1 MTAAGDSPSQAHD
14 DRARNG
20 RSGGTKTGTGATRRQ
35 ELLNA
40 EHRLVD
46 QGRQL
51 LEDEAQGLVEAERH
65 VADRV
70 RISTAA
76 KCWSR
81 LDALDFMNSSM
92 QFSALALLCLFPF
105 LTIVAAEGGG
115 DVRPALIRR
124 LGLNR
129 QAAQDVDSLMSAG
142 THAAATLNVLG
153 AVLVILG
160 AIGVAST
167 LQAWYQKVYAQ
178 PTRTRGR
185 TRQLAAQLLWL
196 VGFVVYLALQDL
208 LYRAVAPNGT
218 RAAVYA
224 GFFAIAAVFYW
235 WTQHVLLMGAV
246 RWRQLLP
253 GALGTGV
260 CVTGLTVFSTYLF
273 SGQIVSSYHDYGS
286 IGVVTVLLS
295 YLIGFGVCLHIGAVV
310 GQMWNEQHAPVPKAS
325 EPIHPEVTEQLE
337 RN

>member
-1 MTAAGDSPSQAHD
+1 
-14 DRARNG
+14 
-20 RSGGTKTGTGATRRQ
+20 
-35 ELLNA
+35 
-40 EHRLVD
+40 LVD
-46 QGRQL
+46 HGRQV
-51 LEDEAQGLVEAERH
+51 LESDVHELVEVERH
-65 VADRV
+65 AADRMRV
-70 RISTAA
+70 STAA
-76 KCWSR
+76 RCWSR

-124 LGLNR
+124 LGLDR
-129 QAAQDVDSLMSAG
+129 QAAQDLDSLMSAG
-142 THAAATLNVLG
+142 SHAAATLSVLG
-153 AVLVILG
+153 GALVVLG

-178 PTRTRGR
+178 PARARR

-196 VGFVVYLALQDL
+196 IGLVVYLALQDL
-208 LYRAVAPNGT
+208 LYRAVFAHRT

-235 WTQHVLLMGAV
+235 WTQHVLLLGRV
-246 RWRQLLP
+246 SWRQLLP
-253 GALGTGV
+253 GAIGTGV
-260 CVTGLTVFSTYLF
+260 CVTGLTVFSTYVF
-273 SGQIVSSYHDYGS
+273 SGQIASSYHDYGP

-310 GQMWNEQHAPVPKAS
+310 GEMWNEQHTRLKEANVPS
-325 EPIHPEVTEQLE
+325 HPEVTVEAG
-337 RN
+337 

>member
-1 MTAAGDSPSQAHD
+1 
-14 DRARNG
+14 
-20 RSGGTKTGTGATRRQ
+20 
-35 ELLNA
+35 
-40 EHRLVD
+40 VD
-46 QGRQL
+46 EGRQIFDEEL
-51 LEDEAQGLVEAERH
+51 RDVLEVERH
-65 VADRV
+65 VAERM

-76 KCWSR
+76 RCWER

-129 QAAQDVDSLMSAG
+129 QAAQDLDSLMSAG
-142 THAAATLNVLG
+142 THAAATLNVIGGIL
-153 AVLVILG
+153 VLLG

-167 LQAWYQKVYAQ
+167 LQAWYQKVYSQ
-178 PTRTRGR
+178 PTRTRR
-185 TRQLAAQLLWL
+185 TRQLAAQLIWLTGL
-196 VGFVVYLALQDL
+196 VGYLFLQDL

-224 GFFAIAAVFYW
+224 GFFVLAAVFYW
-235 WTQHVLLMGAV
+235 WTQHVLLMAGV

-253 GALGTGV
+253 GAIGTGV
-260 CVTGLTVFSTYLF
+260 CVTGLTVFSTYVF

-310 GQMWNEQHAPVPKAS
+310 GQMWNEQHTPVPQPS
-325 EPIHPEVTEQLE
+325 ETHSPGGH
-337 RN
+337 

>member
-1 MTAAGDSPSQAHD
+1 M
-14 DRARNG
+14 
-20 RSGGTKTGTGATRRQ
+20 
-35 ELLNA
+35 
-40 EHRLVD
+40 VD
-46 QGRQL
+46 HGRQL
-51 LEDEAQGLVEAERH
+51 LEEEVHELVEVERH
-65 VADRV
+65 VADRM

-76 KCWSR
+76 RCWSR

-124 LGLNR
+124 LGLDR
-129 QAAQDVDSLMSAG
+129 QAAQDLDSLMSAG
-142 THAAATLNVLG
+142 THAAATLNVVG
-153 AVLVILG
+153 VVLVVLG

-167 LQAWYQKVYAQ
+167 LQSWYQKVYAQ
-178 PTRTRGR
+178 PARTRR

-196 VGFVVYLALQDL
+196 VGLVVYLALQDL
-208 LYRAVAPNGT
+208 LYRAVAPAGT

-235 WTQHVLLMGAV
+235 WTQHVLLLGRV
-246 RWRQLLP
+246 RWRQLIP

-260 CVTGLTVFSTYLF
+260 CVTGLTVFSTYVF

-310 GQMWNEQHAPVPKAS
+310 GQMWNEQHTPLQQAS
-325 EPIHPEVTEQLE
+325 EAIHSEVIVQSA
-337 RN
+337 